1 MARMS
6 NKRRL
11 EWSFFLNDRTRIT
24 YNELCR
30 KCQHQCKQSFRVVV
44 VDCPKYLS
52 KRSARKADREKD
64 WFFAGE
70 AQEAKNPL
78 GTKGAL
84 LYRSFRP
91 VSCVLRSCFP
101 DRQLLQSEEVCVRF
115 APTRWLSRLPTRSAL
130 QSASHFEVSTGDPRS
145 LAPLKRLSPVYPPKR
160 EIRFASFP
168 FHRVL

>member
-1 MARMS
+1 MRGTVSLTTNCAGNASTNVNRASGRLWLTARS
-6 NKRRL
+6 IFPSVQRERLTGKRIDFLRGSP
-11 EWSFFLNDRTRIT
+11 ETGRFF
-24 YNELCR
+24 
-30 KCQHQCKQSFRVVV
+30 VG
-44 VDCPKYLS
+44 
-52 KRSARKADREKD
+52 A
-64 WFFAGE
+64 
-70 AQEAKNPL
+70 AQEAQNPL

-101 DRQLLQSEEVCVRF
+101 DRQFLQSEEVCVRF
-115 APTRWLSRLPTRSAL
+115 APTRWLHP
-130 QSASHFEVSTGDPRS
+130 

>member
-52 KRSARKADREKD
+52 KRSARKR
-64 WFFAGE
+64 
-70 AQEAKNPL
+70 
-78 GTKGAL
+78 
-84 LYRSFRP
+84 
-91 VSCVLRSCFP
+91 
-101 DRQLLQSEEVCVRF
+101 SEERRVGKECRS
-115 APTRWLSRLPTRSAL
+115 RW
-130 QSASHFEVSTGDPRS
+130 
-145 LAPLKRLSPVYPPKR
+145 SPY
-160 EIRFASFP
+160 
-168 FHRVL
+168 H

>member
-1 MARMS
+1 MTAAVSLTTNCAGNASTNVSRVSGRLWLTARS
-6 NKRRL
+6 IFPNVQRERQTGKRID
-11 EWSFFLNDRTRIT
+11 FFTEGSPETGR
-24 YNELCR
+24 
-30 KCQHQCKQSFRVVV
+30 
-44 VDCPKYLS
+44 
-52 KRSARKADREKD
+52 
-64 WFFAGE
+64 FFVGA
-70 AQEAKNPL
+70 AQEGKNPL

-115 APTRWLSRLPTRSAL
+115 APTRWLHP
-130 QSASHFEVSTGDPRS
+130 